1 MALLA
6 VASVPSVEAQAR
18 AAPQVQP
25 ATPIEEPL
33 FQVASNITAF
43 RIDSL
48 FPTGSPL
55 ARRGFVLLGNVQGV
69 RSVALIQAEVLGARP
84 KWVPFQDFMSY
95 VADSGYTAYLRPSF
109 ADEPSTPP
117 PNRVAGKY
125 DGLKLGLISAL
136 MFTRPDYHY
145 RR

>member
-48 FPTGSPL
+48 FPDRL
-55 ARRGFVLLGNVQGV
+55 AA
-69 RSVALIQAEVLGARP
+69 RS
-84 KWVPFQDFMSY
+84 
-95 VADSGYTAYLRPSF
+95 
-109 ADEPSTPP
+109 
-117 PNRVAGKY
+117 
-125 DGLKLGLISAL
+125 
-136 MFTRPDYHY
+136 
-145 RR
+145 